1 MPGKNQEKYIQQTEK
16 FFAKIQQA
24 AVQLISVTFSGALS
38 EMNENQHVTQNMI
51 PVPQGQV
58 CQKIKCKPK
67 NSFFFCEFFTEKQV
81 FHKNLQKEDV
91 VHLIRSLQPLFKNI
105 VVGYMDGESK
115 KQYTTSFLSN
125 KRGEKTLLDKE
136 TPQQWACS
144 GKDCCLAGDKT
155 KQYIIPEGHPVP
167 FLVYLGIMNDVGKV
181 IQAKYDKFRQIN
193 RFLEYIND
201 VIPSVINQREEPTEN
216 EPLEIIDFGC
226 GKSYLTFAVHYL
238 FTEIKKIPVRIV
250 GLDLKEEVIKEC
262 NKIADK
268 LGCKG
273 LQFFVGDIAKYHNK
287 RTARS
292 PVDMI
297 ITLHA
302 CDTATDYA
310 LFFGIQSGARS
321 ILSVPCCQ
329 HELNNQVRF
338 NKEVSVAPLLRY
350 GLIKERFASLLTD
363 ALRGEILESMG
374 YKVQMLEFID
384 MSHTPKNILI
394 RAVKKQGEPCSLD
407 QLKKNSL
414 KVENSL
420 LYKELHLDLTLVKLL
435 DCSPS

>member
-1 MPGKNQEKYIQQTEK
+1 MSAKNQEKYMKQTEK
-16 FFAKIQQA
+16 FFAKIQQDD
-24 AVQLISVTFSGALS
+24 VQLISVTFSGALS
-38 EMNENQHVTQNMI
+38 EMDENQHVAQNRL
-51 PVPQGQV
+51 PVPHGQV

-67 NSFFFCEFFTEKQV
+67 NSSFFCEFFTEKQV
-81 FHKNLQKEDV
+81 FHKNLSKEEV
-91 VHLIRSLQPLFKNI
+91 IALIKDLQPLFKNI
-105 VVGYMDGESK
+105 VMRYTETETK
-115 KQYTTSFLSN
+115 KLYTATFLSN

-136 TPQQWACS
+136 TSQQ
-144 GKDCCLAGDKT
+144 GMCLPGETCQEGEKT
-155 KQYIIPEGHPVP
+155 KNYIIPEGKPVP
-167 FLVYLGIMNDVGKV
+167 FLVYLGIMNDTGKV

-201 VIPSVINQREEPTEN
+201 VIPSVINQRGEATETT
-216 EPLEIIDFGC
+216 PFEIIDFGC

-262 NKIADK
+262 NKIAEK

-273 LQFFVGDIAKYHNK
+273 LQFFVGDIADYHK
-287 RTARS
+287 KKTEQP

-310 LFFGIQSGARS
+310 LFFGIQSGARA

-338 NKEVSVAPLLRY
+338 NKDVSVAPLLRY

-363 ALRGEILESMG
+363 ALRGEILESAG

-394 RAVKKQGEPCSLD
+394 RAVKKQGEPCGLE
-407 QLKKNSL
+407 QLKKKGLNVVNS
-414 KVENSL
+414 S